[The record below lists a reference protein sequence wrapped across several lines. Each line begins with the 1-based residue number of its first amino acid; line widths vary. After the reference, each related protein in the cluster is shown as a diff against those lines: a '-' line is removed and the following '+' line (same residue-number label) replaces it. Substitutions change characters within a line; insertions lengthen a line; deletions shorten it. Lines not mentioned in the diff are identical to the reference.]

1 MPIFRLEGDDISNAE
16 LVIAQ
21 ETNLE
26 LESHLE
32 DWLENSPRQ
41 TLAQE
46 DFLWIGRQTSV
57 TDEENTMYSDL
68 LGVDFQGNL
77 VIVEL
82 KKGRTPREVVAQ
94 LLDYAAWAEQ
104 LSESEIREIA
114 ENYFR
119 TRGEFEGKTFDE
131 VFRAVFDMPET
142 DEFPPLNRT
151 LRLFIVA
158 EEIPERVTRVCRFLR
173 ASHGIDVTCIV
184 VSIFQTELGEI
195 VVSTETIVGDE
206 QFAGPN
212 KSRRKSSSSP
222 RPPSDEPVEQIVWKA
237 VQEFTDGDLNVTF
250 SPIDIERTVENKH
263 PDFLLSRVRRLIRG
277 SCVNFSKRRK
287 YPIGE
292 DRYWWVS
299 RGKYRLY
306 DPEKD
311 KIKEN
316 DDVNQ
321 AESVAENPT

>member
-1 MPIFRLEGDDISNAE
+1 MPIFRLEGDDSSNSE
-16 LVIAQ
+16 LIPAK

-57 TDEENTMYSDL
+57 TDEGNTMYSDL

-94 LLDYAAWAEQ
+94 LLEYAAWADQ
-104 LSESEIREIA
+104 LSESQIREIA
-114 ENYFR
+114 ENYFQ
-119 TRGEFEGKTFDE
+119 TRSEFEGKTFDE
-131 VFRAVFDMPET
+131 VFRAVFEMPET

-158 EEIPERVTRVCRFLR
+158 EEIPERVTRVCQFLR
-173 ASHGIDVTCIV
+173 VSHGIDVTCLV
-184 VSIFQTELGEI
+184 VSIFQTESNEI
-195 VVSTETIVGDE
+195 LVSTETIVGDE
-206 QFAGPN
+206 QFAVPN
-212 KSRRKSSSSP
+212 KSQKVSSSP
-222 RPPSDEPVEQIVWKA
+222 PQPSSDEPEEQIVWKA
-237 VQEFTDGDLNVTF
+237 VQEFTNGDLNAIF
-250 SPIDIERTVENKH
+250 SLKEIERVVSGKH
-263 PDFLLSRVRRLIRG
+263 PDFKVYKVRRWIRG
-277 SCVNFSKRRK
+277 CCVKFPTRQN
-287 YPIGE
+287 YPRGE
-292 DRYWWVS
+292 DRYWWIG
-299 RGKYRLY
+299 RNKYRLY

-311 KIKEN
+311 RM
-316 DDVNQ
+316 
-321 AESVAENPT
+321 ESDGETN

>member
-1 MPIFRLEGDDISNAE
+1 MPIFRLEGDDISKAE

-21 ETNLE
+21 ETDLE

-57 TDEENTMYSDL
+57 TDEENTMFSDL

-94 LLDYAAWAEQ
+94 LLDYAAWADQ
-104 LSESEIREIA
+104 LSDSQVREIA
-114 ENYFR
+114 ENYFQ
-119 TRGEFEGKTFDE
+119 TQGELAGKTFDE
-131 VFRAVFDMPET
+131 VFRTVFDMPET
-142 DEFPPLNRT
+142 DEFPLLNRV

-158 EEIPERVTRVCRFLR
+158 EEIPERVAGVCRFLR
-173 ASHGIDVTCIV
+173 SSHGMDVTCIV
-184 VSIFQTELGEI
+184 VSIFKTRSGEI
-195 VVSTETIVGDE
+195 VVSTETIVGDD
-206 QFAGPN
+206 QFAAHKIP
-212 KSRRKSSSSP
+212 RKTSSSP
-222 RPPSDEPVEQIVWKA
+222 PLLPSDEPVEQIVWKA
-237 VQEFTDGDLNVTF
+237 VQEFTKGDPNDVFTLK
-250 SPIDIERTVENKH
+250 DIEHVISMKD
-263 PDFLLSRVRRLIRG
+263 PDFNIKRVRRWIRAG
-277 SCVNFSKRRK
+277 CVDFPSRHN
-287 YPIGE
+287 YPKDE
-292 DRYWWVS
+292 DRYQHVS

-311 KIKEN
+311 KIEN
-316 DDVNQ
+316 TTDSIQN
-321 AESVAENPT
+321 

>member
-1 MPIFRLEGDDISNAE
+1 MPIFRLEGDDITNAE
-16 LVIAQ
+16 LIPAK
-21 ETNLE
+21 ETALE

-104 LSESEIREIA
+104 LSESQIREIA

-119 TRGEFEGKTFDE
+119 TRGEFEGKAFDE

-142 DEFPPLNRT
+142 DEFPPFNRT

-158 EEIPERVTRVCRFLR
+158 EEIPERVSRVCRFLR
-173 ASHGIDVTCIV
+173 ASHGIDVTCIA
-184 VSIFQTELGEI
+184 VSIFQTKLGEI

-206 QFAGPN
+206 QFAVPN
-212 KSRRKSSSSP
+212 KSRKKSSFPP
-222 RPPSDEPVEQIVWKA
+222 RAPSDEPIEQMVWEA
-237 VQEFTDGDLNVTF
+237 VQEFTDGNPNDEFTLK
-250 SPIDIERTVENKH
+250 DIERVISVKY
-263 PDFLLSRVRRLIRG
+263 PDFNIRRVRRWIRAG
-277 SCVNFSKRRK
+277 CVDFPSRHN
-287 YPIGE
+287 YPEGE
-292 DRYWWVS
+292 DRYQHVS
-299 RGKYRLY
+299 RGKYRLF

-311 KIKEN
+311 KLE
-316 DDVNQ
+316 DTTDSLQ
-321 AESVAENPT
+321 D